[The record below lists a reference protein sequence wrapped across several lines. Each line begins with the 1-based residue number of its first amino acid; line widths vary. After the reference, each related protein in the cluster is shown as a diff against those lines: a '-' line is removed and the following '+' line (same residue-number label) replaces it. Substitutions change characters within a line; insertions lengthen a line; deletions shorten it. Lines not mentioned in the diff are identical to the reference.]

1 MSFFLIVLRKSEC
14 FLFWWKEMHQ
24 TMVKKYAYIKKKI
37 IEATLVMKF
46 SPHTKDIKLID
57 EHAIEY

>member
-24 TMVKKYAYIKKKI
+24 TMVKKYAYIKKKSSMQHWF
-37 IEATLVMKF
+37 MKF
-46 SPHTKDIKLID
+46 SPHMKDRKLID